1 MPLKVGVQ
9 QNNNLKTASFGLFIL
24 SLHIRSVLSWNYNK
38 TLHIISFLS
47 HKSGVF

>member
-24 SLHIRSVLSWNYNK
+24 SLHIRSVLSWNYNIK
-38 TLHIISFLS
+38 KH
-47 HKSGVF
+47 